1 MDVKDYCKNM
11 EMEITMWKARLFD
24 IRRKFDALPGV
35 DKDKVLYQYG
45 DLVNLL
51 TEMED
56 RVGSLRNEC
65 PTEWSPVKKEI
76 DSGNIDLRAKFEQ
89 TMEFLGKAA
98 PVSIPG

>member
-1 MDVKDYCKNM
+1 MNVQDYCKNM

-65 PTEWSPVKKEI
+65 PTEWSPVKKDI
-76 DSGNIDLRAKFEQ
+76 DKGNVDLRARFEE

-98 PVSIPG
+98 PVSVPG

>member
-1 MDVKDYCKNM
+1 MNVNDYCKNV
-11 EMEITMWKARLFD
+11 ELELGVWKARLFD
-24 IRRKFDALPGV
+24 LQRKFDKLPGV

-45 DLVNLL
+45 DLVNII

-56 RVGSLRNEC
+56 RLSGLRNEC

-76 DSGNIDLRAKFEQ
+76 DDGTVDLRAKYEE
-89 TMEFLGKAA
+89 TLELIGKAA